1 MVRYYI
7 CSLNMYS
14 KKMITALLVLVMA
27 FQLLPVRMAVKY
39 FLEDNIGMEETENLE
54 KEDSKTFRFWDDAST
69 LLPDAQHFFHL
80 VNLANKT
87 ACFPYDEALPLH
99 HVADIATP
107 PPDLA

>member
-1 MVRYYI
+1 
-7 CSLNMYS
+7 
-14 KKMITALLVLVMA
+14 MITALLVLVMA
-27 FQLLPVRMAVKY
+27 FQLLPVRQAVKY
-39 FLEDNIGMEETENLE
+39 FLVDNVAMEETEEME
-54 KEDSKTFRFWDDAST
+54 KSDSKTFRFWDDAST

-107 PPDLA
+107 PPELA